1 MALASGC
8 GHQGPKMYMAD
19 LFITF
24 SPLFFCL
31 YSTPCDAKWL
41 VLLSV
46 ASLEFPSYLHEL
58 KKKKKTARLQQ
69 WHDELN
75 SKFLLSNFRAEKIET
90 ISEITSDVWVAA
102 TSSLFVLHLLRPC
115 QERTTSEQLFSSAPL
130 LCLWLHVALCCSLI
144 SYDRTL
150 SVCVPGCVINW
161 KTGLIAQ
168 DGWQRYLSSFL
179 ILSFL
184 VTRLAS
190 SSSSFS
196 PFVHRWASHAG

>member
-1 MALASGC
+1 MWASGSQNVHGRSLYHIFTLIFLFVFNTMWC
-8 GHQGPKMYMAD
+8 KVAGPA
-19 LFITF
+19 
-24 SPLFFCL
+24 FCSL
-31 YSTPCDAKWL
+31 TGIPF
-41 VLLSV
+41 LLTWV
-46 ASLEFPSYLHEL
+46 
-58 KKKKKTARLQQ
+58 KKNKQTARLQQ